1 MRLPSFPTPSI
12 LSGTAL
18 ILVGLTCSHNFLP
31 SAHAQSGLGNAFRQP
46 AVGGISI
53 DPSGI
58 LQSADPV
65 TLTAVR
71 SQLQQAMQPL
81 PEQAQ
86 KPGLRNISLRKLE
99 LALQESAASGQPL
112 PDSLQYLA
120 GLQRVEYV
128 FVDLEHND
136 IILAGPGE
144 PWFIND
150 VGIAVGQHSRTPVVL
165 LDDLLVALRSV
176 HAARLGGISCSIDP
190 RPEGVAA
197 MQQFIN
203 KQKQFHAEVAENVE
217 QLMGPQLI
225 TVQGVPQDSHFA
237 RVLVGADYKMKRIA
251 MRLDPSPLK
260 ELPSYLDML
269 QQSRVKI
276 ASAMP
281 RWWLACSYD
290 ALGRGS
296 EGLSWQIRGV
306 GVKAMTETEL
316 VDAQGNR
323 KQTGKSS
330 HLAQKWADSMSE
342 HFEHLAAQDSVF
354 GQLRNVMDLCVV
366 AALLEKEGLY
376 SRAACEC
383 PTLRSPESGLA
394 HETWSAARQ
403 VATQCSIVKRGKD
416 FIISASGGV
425 QIGSWQVLDRVQD
438 LPELD
443 AASSSALTNPSRTGP
458 DWWWN

>member
-1 MRLPSFPTPSI
+1 MRLPSFPKSLI
-12 LSGTAL
+12 LSRITL
-18 ILVGLTCSHNFLP
+18 ILVGLTWTLNFSP
-31 SAHAQSGLGNAFRQP
+31 SVQAQLGLGLGLRQP

-53 DPSGI
+53 DANGI

-71 SQLQQAMQPL
+71 SQLQDAMQPL
-81 PEQAQ
+81 SEQAQ
-86 KPGLRNISLRKLE
+86 KTGLRNISLRKLE
-99 LALQESAASGQPL
+99 LALQEAAASGQPV
-112 PDSLQYLA
+112 PDALQYLA
-120 GLQRVEYV
+120 GLQRVEFV
-128 FVDLEHND
+128 FVDPQHKD

-144 PWFIND
+144 PWVIND
-150 VGIAVGQHSRTPVVL
+150 LGIAVGQQSRTPVVL
-165 LDDLLVALRSV
+165 LDDLLVAFRSV

-197 MQQFIN
+197 MQQFIRQ
-203 KQKQFHAEVAENVE
+203 QKQFHTAVAENVE
-217 QLMGPQLI
+217 QLMGPQTI

-251 MRLDPSPLK
+251 MRLDPSPIE

-269 QQSRVKI
+269 QQSRVKVT
-276 ASAMP
+276 SAMP

-290 ALGRGS
+290 AVGRGS

-306 GVKAMTETEL
+306 GVRAMTEAEI

-323 KQTGKSS
+323 KRTGQSG
-330 HLAQKWADSMSE
+330 HLAQEWADAMSE
-342 HFEHLAAQDSVF
+342 NFEHLAAQDAVF

-376 SRAACEC
+376 RRSACEC
-383 PTLRSPESGLA
+383 PTLRSPDSGLA

-425 QIGSWQVLDRVQD
+425 QIGSWQVLDHVQD

-443 AASSSALTNPSRTGP
+443 AASSSALADPSVTGS